1 MRSPSSIPC
10 GDNSTAVG
18 AYFVGIPQVT
28 APVFIKGGDIR
39 VFANDPGS
47 EFVVQSN
54 QTVTM
59 ARTDRAM
66 CYLTWIGGDFNGNG
80 ERLHIFREVVNGV
93 ERDPGCRRRPPLPSP
108 IANRANLLVGWPGL
122 EPGTYGL
129 KTQQRDPQVPETAE
143 IMPDHESA
151 RRVSSAIDGSEWQ
164 KSGNGEG
171 VKEAASEPVDNPV
184 ETELAIVESAFR
196 QALKDIAD
204 GKPGAHASLQ
214 LIAEERKALREVVAG
229 VVKLADRRRRER

>member
-93 ERDPGCRRRPPLPSP
+93 ERWRLQS
-108 IANRANLLVGWPGL
+108 
-122 EPGTYGL
+122 
-129 KTQQRDPQVPETAE
+129 TAGGN
-143 IMPDHESA
+143 
-151 RRVSSAIDGSEWQ
+151 SSA
-164 KSGNGEG
+164 EG
-171 VKEAASEPVDNPV
+171 RARC
-184 ETELAIVESAFR
+184 LAFDQR
-196 QALKDIAD
+196 QNVFT
-204 GKPGAHASLQ
+204 PPT
-214 LIAEERKALREVVAG
+214 
-229 VVKLADRRRRER
+229 